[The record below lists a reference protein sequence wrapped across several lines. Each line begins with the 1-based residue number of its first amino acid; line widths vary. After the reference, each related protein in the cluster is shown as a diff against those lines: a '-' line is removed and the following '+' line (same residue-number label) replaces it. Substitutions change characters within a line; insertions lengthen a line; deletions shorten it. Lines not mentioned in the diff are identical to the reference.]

1 MIGGLAALLSAC
13 GARSGPVGGA
23 SPESAAVQAAAPQP
37 LGDASAGHTFSN
49 PKLGIAL
56 TWPGGWAKKDS
67 KDFELLL
74 VPDGKGPEGAEL
86 SLDIPDLPVHVPG
99 MIPIGMVK
107 DGYIDDLKKSHGQVT
122 IQEESPKVDGAKARK
137 VHATWKK
144 DGKEYQETAL
154 LLVHSDRVYILRS
167 DSAMDDEPAVKAAY
181 DEFVK
186 SIKWVKK

>member
-1 MIGGLAALLSAC
+1 MFPLACRAQN
-13 GARSGPVGGA
+13 
-23 SPESAAVQAAAPQP
+23 SPPAEAAPAAAAVPAAAAEDP
-37 LGDASAGHTFSN
+37 AAHSFSN

-56 TWPGGWAKKDS
+56 ALPNGWAKKDS
-67 KDFELLL
+67 KDYELLL

-86 SLDIPDLPVHVPG
+86 SLDVPDLPAHVPG

-107 DGYIDDLKKSHGQVT
+107 NGYVDDLKKSHGQVQ
-122 IQEESPKVDGAKARK
+122 IQEESPKIEGAKARK

-154 LLVHSDRVYILRS
+154 LLVHGDRVYILRS
-167 DSAMDDEPAVKAAY
+167 DSTVDDEAAIKGAY
-181 DEFVK
+181 DELVK